1 MKKEV
6 DEMIELLTL
15 VRKVNDSTNMIG
27 LTEDIR
33 RNFKYGIANLEL
45 PIFLEEVLDMDIECY
60 DEGNPSLDSAVWV
73 IRFIMKYFNTN
84 TVLGFDEIEKVYEKM
99 EYPPFNVKAL
109 EAYITDCVDILTGRN
124 NNLLYSAD
132 TGDNFWLELEEAICY
147 EQLVILRL
155 NDEFVI
161 VAGATKEKI
170 LLRTRTGKIKMSYKK
185 IENCIQ
191 SIISVYSDMIWKLRG
206 GEKMNNGLIYVQSYN
221 VEYKILIP
229 TEKKYIPKD
238 INDIVEHFRNYSNC
252 LSEFECFLYKNIADV
267 LEFVLNNKNITLNDL
282 YSDEGF
288 VNIKLTFATRIA
300 LDQFEN
306 KFKNLLIH

>member
-73 IRFIMKYFNTN
+73 IKFIMKYFNTS
-84 TVLGFDEIEKVYEKM
+84 TVLSFDEIEKVFEKM
-99 EYPPFNVKAL
+99 EYPSFDVKAL
-109 EAYITDCVDILTGRN
+109 EEFITDIVDVSTGKN

-132 TGDNFWLELEEAICY
+132 TGDNFWKELEEAVYY

-155 NDEFVI
+155 NDEFVV

-170 LLRTRTGKIKMSYKK
+170 ILRTRTGKIKMSYKK
-185 IENCIQ
+185 IENYIQ
-191 SIISVYSDMIWKLRG
+191 SIISVYSDML
-206 GEKMNNGLIYVQSYN
+206 
-221 VEYKILIP
+221 
-229 TEKKYIPKD
+229 
-238 INDIVEHFRNYSNC
+238 
-252 LSEFECFLYKNIADV
+252 
-267 LEFVLNNKNITLNDL
+267 
-282 YSDEGF
+282 
-288 VNIKLTFATRIA
+288 
-300 LDQFEN
+300 
-306 KFKNLLIH
+306 

>member
-15 VRKVNDSTNMIG
+15 VRKVNNSPNMIKV
-27 LTEDIR
+27 TEDIR
-33 RNFKYGIANLEL
+33 RNIKYGIVNLEL
-45 PIFLEEVLDMDIECY
+45 PIFLEDVLDVDIESY

-73 IRFIMKYFNTN
+73 IKFIMKYFNTS
-84 TVLGFDEIEKVYEKM
+84 TVLSFDEIEKVFKKM
-99 EYPPFNVKAL
+99 EYPSFDVKAL
-109 EAYITDCVDILTGRN
+109 EEFITDIVDVSTGKN

-132 TGDNFWLELEEAICY
+132 TGDNFWLELEEAISY

-191 SIISVYSDMIWKLRG
+191 SIISVYSDMI
-206 GEKMNNGLIYVQSYN
+206 
-221 VEYKILIP
+221 
-229 TEKKYIPKD
+229 
-238 INDIVEHFRNYSNC
+238 
-252 LSEFECFLYKNIADV
+252 
-267 LEFVLNNKNITLNDL
+267 
-282 YSDEGF
+282 
-288 VNIKLTFATRIA
+288 
-300 LDQFEN
+300 
-306 KFKNLLIH
+306 

>member
-15 VRKVNDSTNMIG
+15 VRKVNDSPNMIEV
-27 LTEDIR
+27 TENIR
-33 RNFKYGIANLEL
+33 RNFRYGIVNLEL

-132 TGDNFWLELEEAICY
+132 TGDNFWKELEEAVYY

-155 NDEFVI
+155 NDEFVV

-170 LLRTRTGKIKMSYKK
+170 ILRTRTGKIKMSYKK
-185 IENCIQ
+185 IENYIQ
-191 SIISVYSDMIWKLRG
+191 SIISVYSDML
-206 GEKMNNGLIYVQSYN
+206 
-221 VEYKILIP
+221 
-229 TEKKYIPKD
+229 
-238 INDIVEHFRNYSNC
+238 
-252 LSEFECFLYKNIADV
+252 
-267 LEFVLNNKNITLNDL
+267 
-282 YSDEGF
+282 
-288 VNIKLTFATRIA
+288 
-300 LDQFEN
+300 
-306 KFKNLLIH
+306 